1 MKYAYIN
8 THTDKRVLDW
18 IDTEALNHVLPDA
31 EYLHPC
37 TEDEWALSQQPGDYR
52 LANGRIEKYDPAAE
66 PAPVVVPR
74 SCSPAQG
81 LIALY
86 ALKGIEEDHVL
97 AAIEAIPDAIQRYT
111 VKIGYQRATTWERG
125 SAAMQTMAQLLQLSE
140 EDLDALFTYA
150 AGVAV

>member
-18 IDTEALNHVLPDA
+18 IDTEVLNHVLPDA

-37 TEDEWALSQQPGDYR
+37 TADEWALSQQPGDYR
-52 LANGRIEKYDPAAE
+52 LRSGRIEKFDPAAE
-66 PAPVVVPR
+66 PPPVVVPR
-74 SCSPAQG
+74 SCTPAQG

-86 ALKGIEEDHVL
+86 ALKGIEEGHVL
-97 AAIEAIPDAIQRYT
+97 ASIEAIPDALQRYT

-125 SAAMQTMAQLLQLSE
+125 SPAMQTMAQLLQLSE
-140 EDLDALFTYA
+140 HDLDELFAYA